1 MISYKLCIEGHNN
14 AHFTVHTDQP
24 RRVHLTG
31 RGHPRRGLTNSLYQ
45 DAPVVKG
52 FSLKVESYANY
63 TVESKMHEEGFSSVG
78 N

>member
-1 MISYKLCIEGHNN
+1 MYQGIQQWS
-14 AHFTVHTDQP
+14 VHTDQP

-31 RGHPRRGLTNSLYQ
+31 RGHPRRGLVNSLYQ
-45 DAPVVKG
+45 DTPVVKG
-52 FSLKVESYANY
+52 FSLKVESY